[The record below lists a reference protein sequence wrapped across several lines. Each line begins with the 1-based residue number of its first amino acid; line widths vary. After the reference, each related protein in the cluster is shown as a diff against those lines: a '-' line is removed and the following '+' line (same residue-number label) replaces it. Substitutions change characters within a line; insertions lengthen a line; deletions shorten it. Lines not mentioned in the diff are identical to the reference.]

1 MGSWDT
7 TCAISHLP
15 IEWDDPIRFIFIRGP
30 RWDSHGEDHAWEPV
44 TLPIKGIY
52 SGYGSIKDFKE
63 TSLTRFQTQVLAKF
77 AAPREEVDVN
87 TGDDTMERY
96 PNDLDSLTHVCERGG
111 LKLTIPMDEDKDPRV
126 FRVLP
131 YMVREE
137 VYQAMVNGVV
147 ATGRE
152 RIEEYLYGRADKKKR
167 RGPAYGLASGIET
180 YKSLQE
186 EPYTGENEEAGKL
199 IREAR
204 ESMAEFHKYTMTQG
218 KSRDLEFLFGGAIT
232 HAAEFT
238 TLLEFTD
245 EDWDA
250 LDQEIFDFTVFCSTM
265 WALRRKFY
273 PAQFTDQVAWHDSEP
288 LAASEALYSLILNEW
303 GPAMKAKNPKED

>member
-1 MGSWDT
+1 MGSWDS

-15 IEWDDPIRFIFIRGP
+15 IEWDDPIRFIFLRGP
-30 RWDSHGEDHAWEPV
+30 RWDNTADSHAWEPV

-52 SGYGSIKDFKE
+52 NGYGAIKGFKE
-63 TSLTRFQTQVLAKF
+63 TNLTRFQVQVLAKF
-77 AAPREEVDVN
+77 AASREEVEVR

-96 PNDLDSLTHVCERGG
+96 PNDLDSLTHVSERGG
-111 LKLTIPMDEDKDPRV
+111 LELTIPMQEDKDPRV

-152 RIEEYLYGRADKKKR
+152 RIAAYLHFGKDQ
-167 RGPAYGLASGIET
+167 RGPARWLATGIET
-180 YKSLQE
+180 HKSLQE
-186 EPYTGENEEAGKL
+186 EPYTGENKEAENL
-199 IREAR
+199 IRESR
-204 ESMAEFHKYTMTQG
+204 KSMAEFHEYTMTDG
-218 KSRDLEFLFGGAIT
+218 KSRELGFLFGEAIT

-238 TLLEFTD
+238 ALLEFTD

-250 LDQEIFDFTVFCSTM
+250 LGQEIFDFHVFCSTM
-265 WALRRKFY
+265 GALRRKFY
-273 PAQFTDQVAWHDSEP
+273 PAQLMDQVSWYDSEP

-303 GPAMKAKNPKED
+303 GPTMKAKHPKEPHG